1 MRRFKGFRGV
11 GGGGGWGGGRD
22 WGGGG
27 WGIRGMKKGFLLS
40 QY

>member
-1 MRRFKGFRGV
+1 MVVGGEGWGV
-11 GGGGGWGGGRD
+11 SGGGGV
-22 WGGGG
+22 G